1 MRRNDRL
8 SGTQIILWSGLGLG
22 AGLVAG
28 FALSEWIGG
37 VSSTR
42 VRGVARRLRE
52 PAPTR
57 LTTSASARAVDA
69 SLRADPRLAGL
80 TIEALAVGRGVV
92 ELRGW
97 VPSRA
102 VRAAAGRTALATSG
116 IESVINSLLVRGE
129 DDSPRSQGPRA
140 TDQSA

>member
-1 MRRNDRL
+1 VRDRDRL
-8 SGTQIILWSGLGLG
+8 GGMQVILWTGLGLG

-28 FALSEWIGG
+28 FVLCEWVGG
-37 VSSTR
+37 VSRLR
-42 VRGVARRLRE
+42 VTGAARRLRE

-57 LTTSASARAVDA
+57 LTTSASARAVLA
-69 SLRADPRLAGL
+69 ALQAEPRLAG
-80 TIEALAVGRGVV
+80 IPVDALPVARGVV

-102 VRAAAGRTALATSG
+102 ARTLAGRTALATPG

-129 DDSPRSQGPRA
+129 DDVQRTRNSRA

>member
-1 MRRNDRL
+1 MRRTDRL

-28 FALSEWIGG
+28 FALGEWIGG
-37 VSSTR
+37 ISSTR

-57 LTTSASARAVDA
+57 LTTSASGRAVDA
-69 SLRADPRLAGL
+69 ALRADPRLAGL
-80 TIEALAVGRGVV
+80 TIEALAVSRGVV

-97 VPSRA
+97 VPSRIM
-102 VRAAAGRTALATSG
+102 RALAGRTVLAASG
-116 IESVINSLLVRGE
+116 IESVINSLQVRGE
-129 DDSPRSQGPRA
+129 DDEGRADDKHA

>member
-1 MRRNDRL
+1 MRERDRL
-8 SGTQIILWSGLGLG
+8 TGMQMVLWAGLGLG

-28 FALSEWIGG
+28 FTLSGWVGG
-37 VSSTR
+37 VSRRR
-42 VRGVARRLRE
+42 VTGAARRFRQ
-52 PAPTR
+52 ASPTR
-57 LTTSASARAVDA
+57 LTTSASARAVLA
-69 SLRADPRLAGL
+69 SLQAEPRLAG
-80 TIEALAVGRGVV
+80 IPVEALPVARGVV

-102 VRAAAGRTALATSG
+102 ARTIAGRAALATPG

-129 DDSPRSQGPRA
+129 DDLTRSRDSRA

>member
-1 MRRNDRL
+1 L
-8 SGTQIILWSGLGLG
+8 SGPQIILWTGLGLG

-28 FALSEWIGG
+28 FTLSEWIGD
-37 VSSTR
+37 VNRVR

-52 PAPTR
+52 GAPIR
-57 LTTSASARAVDA
+57 LTSSASARAVEA
-69 SLRADPRLAGL
+69 ALQAEPRLAGIR
-80 TIEALAVGRGVV
+80 IETMAVARGVV

-97 VPSRA
+97 VPT
-102 VRAAAGRTALATSG
+102 RAARAIAGRSALAAPG

-129 DDSPRSQGPRA
+129 DDLTRTGDSRA

>member
-1 MRRNDRL
+1 VRDRDRL
-8 SGTQIILWSGLGLG
+8 GGMQVILWTGLGLG
-22 AGLVAG
+22 AGLVTG
-28 FALSEWIGG
+28 FVLGEWIGG
-37 VSSTR
+37 VSRLR
-42 VRGVARRLRE
+42 VSDAARRLRE

-57 LTTSASARAVDA
+57 LTTSASARAVLA
-69 SLRADPRLAGL
+69 ALQAEARLAG
-80 TIEALAVGRGVV
+80 IPVDALPVARGVV

-102 VRAAAGRTALATSG
+102 ARTLAGRTALATPG

-129 DDSPRSQGPRA
+129 DDVQRTRDSRA

>member
-1 MRRNDRL
+1 M
-8 SGTQIILWSGLGLG
+8 ILWTGLGLG

-28 FALSEWIGG
+28 FTLSEWIGD
-37 VSSTR
+37 VNRVR

-52 PAPTR
+52 GAPIR
-57 LTTSASARAVDA
+57 LTSSASARAVEA
-69 SLRADPRLAGL
+69 ALQAEPRLAGIR
-80 TIEALAVGRGVV
+80 IETMAVARGVV

-97 VPSRA
+97 VPT
-102 VRAAAGRTALATSG
+102 RAARAIAGRTALAAPG

-129 DDSPRSQGPRA
+129 DDLTRTGDSRA